1 MISKGIQNGIKS
13 FILKK
18 KINSKSIFTISK
30 SKKSNCNILNF
41 HKNIAPTHKK
51 NSTCIINSFNHL
63 NDEDKKNKDMKIDS
77 AEKKS
82 TNKTL
87 TYKRNAS
94 FVNIDTSYGDNYSTA
109 NSVTEIGKKIEVK
122 PLINKAEYK
131 EINIKTEN
139 NDSFETI
146 KESEEDSIVSF
157 QNQYIDEIL
166 ENLKNEEINNEYKI
180 NPNYFNFQTEINQ
193 KMRIILI
200 DWLFE
205 VNCKLKFKEETFFIT
220 VYIIDSYLSQKF
232 VPRKKYQLLGVAA
245 LFIATKLNEIF
256 SGSVRDYAFITDN
269 AYTESEIL
277 DMEEDICKIL
287 NFNFLIPNC
296 LSFFEIVS
304 KKIGVDKDFK
314 KYHFGK
320 FIMQCFLMSSKSL
333 IYNYSTI
340 SSATCYLV
348 MKLFGNEKSL
358 NLINFRIFC
367 NDNYKL
373 VKDCTENIWNAIKE
387 ILISYL
393 NLSITKYYKEN
404 FDDDI
409 LKYISLYTE

>member
-1 MISKGIQNGIKS
+1 MLSKGIKNGLKN

-18 KINSKSIFTISK
+18 KINSKNIFLISK
-30 SKKSNCNILNF
+30 RKKANCNILNLR
-41 HKNIAPTHKK
+41 KNIALTHKN
-51 NSTCIINSFNHL
+51 NSSFNSL
-63 NDEDKKNKDMKIDS
+63 NSRDEKTKDMEIES
-77 AEKKS
+77 EEKKS
-82 TNKTL
+82 ANSSLIIKE
-87 TYKRNAS
+87 NDS
-94 FVNIDTSYGDNYSTA
+94 FINMDTSYGDNYSTA
-109 NSVTEIGKKIEVK
+109 NSITEIEKKNENK
-122 PLINKAEYK
+122 PLTKKTEYNEIDK
-131 EINIKTEN
+131 CLEINN
-139 NDSFETI
+139 SFEVH
-146 KESEEDSIVSF
+146 KYNEEEPRVSCIME
-157 QNQYIDEIL
+157 YIDEIL
-166 ENLKNEEINNEYKI
+166 ENLKNEELNNAYKI
-180 NPNYFNFQTEINQ
+180 NPDYFKFQIEINS
-193 KMRIILI
+193 KMRTILI

-232 VPRKKYQLLGVAA
+232 VPRRKFQLLGVTA

-256 SGSVRDYAFITDN
+256 TGSVRDYAFITDN

-358 NLINFRIFC
+358 NLINFRNFC